1 MMLPMF
7 PVLLLIV
14 AVGSVLWYQH
24 TNNDIFWVLAVAT
37 AITCLI
43 WGLVIAHWSILLV
56 GLLALLKFRAP
67 MVRPVRVETDN
78 K

>member
-1 MMLPMF
+1 MMLPVF

-24 TNNDIFWVLAVAT
+24 TNNDIFWVLAVAS
-37 AITCLI
+37 AIACLI
-43 WGLVIAHWSILLV
+43 WGLVIAHWSILLF
-56 GLLALLKFRAP
+56 GLLVLLKFRAP
-67 MVRPVRVETDN
+67 IVSVVRVETDG